1 MESLKEF
8 IVNFVYLFPAIG
20 KYKKSAI
27 KSMILTTIETVLE
40 LAVPTIMAIIIDDAI
55 GKKDLQYTVVLGL
68 LMVAVSL
75 ICMFTG
81 MGATKYAATTSSGF
95 GANIRLLGFHRI
107 QEFGFK
113 DLESFGE
120 ASLITRLT
128 SDIQQIIFAVF
139 MGTRFIIKT
148 LVMLIAAII
157 LSVRI
162 SPRLSLVFCVL
173 MPILLILMFSLT
185 TRAIPAYKRYRK
197 EFDNL
202 NRVIQEN
209 LANVRVVK
217 AFVRNDFEIRKF
229 DKQNQIMYKL
239 IDKGEG
245 YMSLIMPAANFVM
258 YSSLIAII
266 WFGGNE
272 VISGNIGVG
281 ELMSFITYAM
291 MLLGA
296 LIGISM
302 VAMQIMVS
310 SPGVVRMAEVLEHKP
325 EMDTSKSQKGLKVKD
340 GSVDFNN
347 VSFRYDKDSDN
358 YALKDI
364 NLHIKSGET
373 IGILGPTGSSKS
385 TLVQL
390 ISRLYDISSG
400 ELKVGGEDIQN
411 YEVKELRDKV
421 NIVLQKNMLFSG
433 TIESNLRWGDPDA
446 SFDEIKKAAE
456 IACAD
461 EFVEERDKGY
471 QSELGQGGVGVSGG
485 QKQRLCIARSLL
497 RKPKIIIFD
506 NSTSAVD
513 TKTESKILEGLNSY
527 NAGMTRI
534 IISQRMSSFKA
545 CDRIVIMENGRISA
559 VGRHEELYGT
569 NDLYTTTYDIQEKGA
584 EDNEW
589 FETKK

>member
-302 VAMQIMVS
+302 VAMQMMVS

-559 VGRHEELYGT
+559 VGSHEELYGT

-584 EDNEW
+584 EDNE
-589 FETKK
+589 

>member
-559 VGRHEELYGT
+559 VGSHEELYGT

>member
-302 VAMQIMVS
+302 VAMQMMVS

-527 NAGMTRI
+527 NSGMTRI

>member
-559 VGRHEELYGT
+559 VGSHEELYGT

-584 EDNEW
+584 EDNE
-589 FETKK
+589 